1 MRGRHT
7 AVGETVWVEGH
18 ATRRGFECLVIATGL
33 CSPVSQV
40 WDMVR
45 FLTTKRAAGL
55 TPSDLPSLAKNV
67 LQALWRCTT
76 LPKWVAEF
84 NPPVGLG
91 VCLLGAKW
99 DTAGVRWVTTVVL
112 FPQHHRL
119 RHKH

>member
-1 MRGRHT
+1 MPRHRD
-7 AVGETVWVEGH
+7 WVVQPGKSGMGYGSVPYRK
-18 ATRRGFECLVIATGL
+18 ARSVA
-33 CSPVSQV
+33 
-40 WDMVR
+40 
-45 FLTTKRAAGL
+45 TKRAAGL